1 MTTWKK
7 EIAADPQ
14 VETFTV
20 GNDRDFDLRLAS
32 FDVLGSMAHAKML
45 SECGLITQEE
55 QQQLHEA
62 LNGILASIEN
72 GSFRIVAPA
81 EDVHSQVELLL
92 TEKLGATGK
101 KIHTARS
108 RNDQSLLDIK
118 LFIRDQL
125 QQTTTQITQLFERL
139 QELSAAYANTLLP
152 GYTHLQLAMPSSF
165 GLWFGAF
172 AESLSDDIE
181 LLLAAYR
188 MADKNP
194 LGSAAGYGSSFP
206 INRERTTEL
215 LGFSAMNVN
224 SVYAQLTRGKTE
236 KAAAAAIAA
245 VGSSLAK
252 LAMDATLF
260 MNQHF
265 DFISFP
271 TELTTGSSIMPHKK
285 NPDVWELIRAKC
297 NRLQSVPNELAL
309 LLGNLPS
316 GYHRDLQLTKEIL
329 FPAFETLQSCM
340 TMTLRMLEQIQVRE
354 QILEGEMYDSLFTV
368 DAVNA
373 LVQQGV
379 PFRDAYKQ
387 VGLAIEAG
395 MFRRPAALAHTHTG
409 SIGNP
414 GNELVKKLFEE
425 RKAAFGFEKATAAL
439 EKLRQ
444 Q

>member
-14 VETFTV
+14 VEAFTV
-20 GNDRDFDLRLAS
+20 GNDRVFDLQLAS

-45 SECGLITQEE
+45 AECGLITHEE

-62 LNGILASIEN
+62 LKEILASVEA

-92 TEKLGATGK
+92 TEKLGAAGK

-118 LFIRDQL
+118 LFIRQQL
-125 QQTTTQITQLFERL
+125 QQVTLQMQLVFERL
-139 QELSAAYANTLLP
+139 QELSAAHANTLLP

-172 AESLSDDIE
+172 AESLSDDLE

-215 LGFSAMNVN
+215 LGFAAMNVN
-224 SVYAQLTRGKTE
+224 AVYAQLTRGKTE
-236 KAAAAAIAA
+236 KATAAALAA
-245 VGSSLAK
+245 VAATLGK

-260 MNQHF
+260 MNQQF

-271 TELTTGSSIMPHKK
+271 AELTTGSSIMPHKK

-297 NRLQSVPNELAL
+297 NRLQAVPNELAL

-340 TMTLRMLEQIQVRE
+340 TMTLRTMTESDV
-354 QILEGEMYDSLFTV
+354 
-368 DAVNA
+368 
-373 LVQQGV
+373 
-379 PFRDAYKQ
+379 
-387 VGLAIEAG
+387 EAG
-395 MFRRPAALAHTHTG
+395 LRLCRASHWNQLARDWQQFLRLTPGGATVAVDETGTPMPVPSFVPETDEQKRLARYAMDVKEALDAIVELKPEEVAAG
-409 SIGNP
+409 
-414 GNELVKKLFEE
+414 VV
-425 RKAAFGFEKATAAL
+425 
-439 EKLRQ
+439 
-444 Q
+444 

>member
-297 NRLQSVPNELAL
+297 NRLQSVPNELGL

-329 FPAFETLQSCM
+329 FPAFETLHSCM

-354 QILEGEMYDSLFTV
+354 QILEGETYDPLFTV

-387 VGLAIEAG
+387 VGLAVEAG